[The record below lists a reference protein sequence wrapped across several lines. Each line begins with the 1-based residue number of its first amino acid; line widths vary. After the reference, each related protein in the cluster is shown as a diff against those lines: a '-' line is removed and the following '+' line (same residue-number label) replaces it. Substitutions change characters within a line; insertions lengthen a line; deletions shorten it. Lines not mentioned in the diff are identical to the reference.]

1 MTETRNFVVNNY
13 NAVWSLCHDDGSNAY
28 TDTFNF
34 LPWSGSKNY
43 CA

>member
-1 MTETRNFVVNNY
+1 MIETRNFVVNNY

-28 TDTFNF
+28 TDIFNF